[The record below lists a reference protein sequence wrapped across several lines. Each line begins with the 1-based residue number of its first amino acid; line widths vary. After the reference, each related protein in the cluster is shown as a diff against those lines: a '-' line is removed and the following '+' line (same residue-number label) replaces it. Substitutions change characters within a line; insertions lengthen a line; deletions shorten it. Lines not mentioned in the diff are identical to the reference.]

1 MTAEDRIR
9 WDAIYRADESRPYP
23 APDPLLFE
31 SVPEPDHD
39 QARALDFAGG
49 VGQNGLWLAER
60 GYTVDIVDVSRVAL
74 NRARKEM
81 AARNLRQVNLL
92 QMDVDVLID
101 DLHLLTGQAGRTGPA
116 LSLHLDVAE
125 RHGLSLHEG
134 GYDVVVVFRYLKRAM
149 FPVLRDLVRPGGRV
163 VYETF
168 NRRYLQIVP
177 QFNVEFL
184 LGDGELPVAFPGW
197 QVLHHSEDDHR
208 TQFVAVKAGED
219 STDKSLSDD
228 KEPQF

>member
-92 QMDVDVLID
+92 QLDVDVLID
-101 DLHLLTGQAGRTGPA
+101 DLHLRTGEAGRTGQA
-116 LSLHLDVAE
+116 LSE
-125 RHGLSLHEG
+125 
-134 GYDVVVVFRYLKRAM
+134 YDVVVVFRYLKRAM
-149 FPVLRDLVRPGGRV
+149 FPVLRDLVKPGGRV

-208 TQFVAVKAGED
+208 TQFVAVKPGGDNANE
-219 STDKSLSDD
+219 
-228 KEPQF
+228 